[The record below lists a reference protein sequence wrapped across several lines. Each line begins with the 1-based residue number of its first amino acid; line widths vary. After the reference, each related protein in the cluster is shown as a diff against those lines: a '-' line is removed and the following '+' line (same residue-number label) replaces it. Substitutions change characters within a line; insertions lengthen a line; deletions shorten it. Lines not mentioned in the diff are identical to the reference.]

1 MNYSIM
7 EQIKTRVTPDGV
19 AHYRVTLICDTT
31 DDIPEALDTWD
42 AGSIAMVADGHSYK
56 VLDSEG
62 AWK

>member
-1 MNYSIM
+1 MNYTIM
-7 EQIKTRVTPDGV
+7 EQVPTEVVGGV
-19 AHYRVTLICDTT
+19 MHYRVTLCCDTEN
-31 DDIPEALDTWD
+31 DIPDALDVWD

>member
-1 MNYSIM
+1 MNYTIM
-7 EQIKTRVTPDGV
+7 EQEPTEVVGGV
-19 AHYRVTLICDTT
+19 MHYRVTLCCDTEN
-31 DDIPEALDTWD
+31 DIPDALDVWD

>member
-31 DDIPEALDTWD
+31 DDIPTADASWD